1 MKEDSM
7 HLENTDRPHYRL
19 PAMLLFAVIS
29 VAIAGGCE
37 VLLDNEEKSKEAPA
51 AAGKDTKDPVGEAPA
66 KKTDSKKD
74 AKVAQSWPMWGGQT
88 SRNMA
93 NSFATGVPSSWDV
106 SSGKNIKWAAPLGSQ
121 SYGNPSIADGR
132 VFVGTNNE
140 GKRNPDI
147 AGDKG
152 NVMCFSA
159 ADGTL
164 LWQAVHDK
172 LSQGRVNDWPEQGIC
187 SSPVIEDGFIYY
199 ISNRCELV
207 CADVEG
213 FRDGENDG

>member
-1 MKEDSM
+1 
-7 HLENTDRPHYRL
+7 
-19 PAMLLFAVIS
+19 MLLFAVIS

-37 VLLDNEEKSKEAPA
+37 VLLDNEEKSKEA
-51 AAGKDTKDPVGEAPA
+51 AAGKDTKDPPREAPA

-93 NSFATGVPSSWDV
+93 NAFATGVPSSWDV

-147 AGDKG
+147 AGDK
-152 NVMCFSA
+152 
-159 ADGTL
+159 
-164 LWQAVHDK
+164 
-172 LSQGRVNDWPEQGIC
+172 
-187 SSPVIEDGFIYY
+187 
-199 ISNRCELV
+199 
-207 CADVEG
+207 
-213 FRDGENDG
+213 